1 MCNNFTNKIVKDIDF
16 QFLFIEKNLKFKYSF
31 D

>member
-1 MCNNFTNKIVKDIDF
+1 MCNNFTNKIVKDINF
-16 QFLFIEKNLKFKYSF
+16 QLLFIEKNLKSKYSI